1 MKKGI
6 LILIGCWVCLASLAI
21 ERTIPLYCVNG
32 DQKDLI
38 KDERSLSIIAPIASH
53 DGNVITIY
61 SEKTLKDVSIYV
73 VDAHGG
79 ILYSAEEN
87 SLAGNYTFTLDGN
100 PKGTLI
106 LVIQTGEGYYEGEF
120 SLE

>member
-1 MKKGI
+1 M
-6 LILIGCWVCLASLAI
+6 GCWSCLVSLAI
-21 ERTIPLYCVNG
+21 ERSIPLFCVYG

-38 KDERSLSIIAPIASH
+38 KDERSLSVVLPTALH
-53 DGNVITIY
+53 DGNVIAIY
-61 SEKTLKDVSIYV
+61 SEKTLEDVGIYV

-79 ILYSAEEN
+79 ILYSAEE
-87 SLAGNYTFTLDGN
+87 STLVGSHTFTLDGN

-106 LVIQTGEGYYEGEF
+106 LIIQTNEGYYEGEF